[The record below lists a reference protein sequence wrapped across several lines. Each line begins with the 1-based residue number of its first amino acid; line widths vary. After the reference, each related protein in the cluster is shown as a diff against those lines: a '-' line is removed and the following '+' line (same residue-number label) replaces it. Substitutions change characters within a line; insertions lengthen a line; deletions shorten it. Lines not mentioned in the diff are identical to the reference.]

1 MKVKVTKEFRD
12 KHSGEVYKPGKVL
25 YISKTRY
32 EEILKTAPLVEEIKE
47 VKEETKKAKN
57 TAE

>member
-1 MKVKVTKEFRD
+1 MKVKVLDKFRD
-12 KHSGEVYKPGKVL
+12 KHSGKYHKKGDILFITKE
-25 YISKTRY
+25 RY

-47 VKEETKKAKN
+47 TKKAKN